1 MTPRSTPG
9 STLVLAGLLTAVLAA
24 ACIPIPIPVSSG
36 AASATG
42 SRHVVRLTLPPL
54 EAARCF
60 ARNAEE
66 HSGAL
71 VAEARA
77 QRDGA
82 ETIVR
87 VKNGVA
93 YATAEFRPSGKGST
107 GEVELMVRSS
117 GRQSDLLDALFKGC

>member
-1 MTPRSTPG
+1 
-9 STLVLAGLLTAVLAA
+9 
-24 ACIPIPIPVSSG
+24 
-36 AASATG
+36 
-42 SRHVVRLTLPPL
+42 VRLTLPPL

-87 VKNGVA
+87 VKNGVT

-107 GEVELMVRSS
+107 GEVELMVRTS